1 MENTMNKTT
10 AMKLSEKFGIEIL
23 RNPITRE
30 AWAVAV
36 ESDELIPE
44 LDTYADAP
52 VPSAMGNNV
61 AIVERTFAGTY
72 TYKIICPTRWFD
84 LWGWR

>member
-1 MENTMNKTT
+1 MDKAT
-10 AMKLSEKFGIEIL
+10 AKRLCEKYRMEIL
-23 RNPITRE
+23 RHPITRE

-44 LDTYADAP
+44 LDEYADAAP
-52 VPSAMGNNV
+52 ESYMGNNT
-61 AIVERTFAGTY
+61 AIVQRLYGMSY
-72 TYKIICPTRWFD
+72 TYRIVCPTRWFD

>member
-1 MENTMNKTT
+1 MTKATVKSLAGKYGM
-10 AMKLSEKFGIEIL
+10 EIL

-30 AWAVAV
+30 AWGVTV

-44 LDTYADAP
+44 LDEYADAIRENDHT
-52 VPSAMGNNV
+52 A
-61 AIVERTFAGTY
+61 VERVNLCGTY
-72 TYKIICPTRWFD
+72 RYTITCPTSWFD

>member
-1 MENTMNKTT
+1 MDKAT
-10 AMKLSEKFGIEIL
+10 AKRLAEKYRMEIL
-23 RNPITRE
+23 RHPITSE

-44 LDTYADAP
+44 LDKYADAAP
-52 VPSAMGNNV
+52 ENYMGNNT
-61 AIVERTFAGTY
+61 AIVERTYNGSSY
-72 TYKIICPTRWFD
+72 TYKIVCPTRWFD

>member
-1 MENTMNKTT
+1 MNK
-10 AMKLSEKFGIEIL
+10 AKAKELSEKYGMEIL
-23 RNPITRE
+23 RNPITSE
-30 AWAVAV
+30 AWAVSV

-44 LDTYADAP
+44 LDEYADTPA
-52 VPSAMGNNV
+52 ANRMGDNE
-61 AIVERTFAGTY
+61 AIVERTFTGAY

>member
-1 MENTMNKTT
+1 MNKTT
-10 AMKLSEKFGIEIL
+10 AKALAEKYEMKVL
-23 RNPITRE
+23 RNPVTSE
-30 AWAVAV
+30 AWAVSV

-44 LDTYADAP
+44 LDAYADAP
-52 VPSAMGNNV
+52 ADNV
-61 AIVERTFAGTY
+61 RGDNTAIVERTYAGTY